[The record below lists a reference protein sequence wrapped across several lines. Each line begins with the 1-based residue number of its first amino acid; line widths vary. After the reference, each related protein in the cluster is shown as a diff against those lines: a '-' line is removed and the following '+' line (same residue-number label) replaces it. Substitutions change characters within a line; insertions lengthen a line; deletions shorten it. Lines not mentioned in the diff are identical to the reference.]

1 MSFNQ
6 IYKLF
11 PHYSV
16 DAFFFKM
23 RLRAS
28 TLYLNLDVK
37 NHKGN
42 LVVFL
47 FYRLLKSSLLIN
59 ISGKY
64 LTLDGEPSILFFSSF
79 IPNLSSAFPIC
90 TVV

>member
-1 MSFNQ
+1 MKYDIENIRKRNKNVSRAKKIIDVIIIILLYNIMSFNQ

-28 TLYLNLDVK
+28 T
-37 NHKGN
+37 
-42 LVVFL
+42 
-47 FYRLLKSSLLIN
+47 RLR
-59 ISGKY
+59 
-64 LTLDGEPSILFFSSF
+64 
-79 IPNLSSAFPIC
+79 
-90 TVV
+90 